1 MVGTSHSNQNMS
13 SGYIH
18 TYSFRIAAVSV
29 GLLLAGVTACGS
41 SSPGASSSSPATSG
55 GSQAATAGKQATG
68 TPIKVGFI
76 YTETGS
82 VAYPQNGPASKGA
95 VYYINKVAG
104 GVDGHPIVLE
114 TCNSDGTAT
123 TNINCANQF
132 VTENVVAVVDDT
144 DPSAGSEI
152 PILDKAGIPMVGMV
166 AGEPPANS
174 NPDGYYFGPASQ
186 AFALGPLQVVK
197 EKGAKSVA
205 LVDADAPGARAYIDG
220 IVLPA
225 AKALGLKATATFY
238 EEGSANWPVIAASL
252 AAKKADLTGFTG
264 GTESDCTSLL
274 EALKQIGFN
283 KQIFLGGCSDFIQE
297 AGDADSAGVLS
308 YTAVWLPAMAE
319 SAPSRIK
326 QELATYANAMQATGN
341 PTIKDQRAVVAFSAI
356 VNLAQ
361 VMSQY
366 GKAPFTAASVTAALK
381 SVKDYNAFLGP
392 DGDNCGTPR
401 PWPGTSSC
409 TNSMLVTV
417 VKPDGTIAPANG
429 TGYAPL
435 NTSILPG

>member
-1 MVGTSHSNQNMS
+1 MGSSSHSVLSWTNRSMGS
-13 SGYIH
+13 Y
-18 TYSFRIAAVSV
+18 ALPVVVASV

-41 SSPGASSSSPATSG
+41 SSTGTSSSSTASAGT
-55 GSQAATAGKQATG
+55 QAASAGKAATG

-76 YTETGS
+76 YSETGS

-104 GVDGHPIVLE
+104 GIHGHPILLE
-114 TCNSDGTAT
+114 TCNSDGTAA
-123 TNINCANQF
+123 TNINCANKF

-152 PILDKAGIPMVGMV
+152 PILNKAGIPMVGMV

-205 LVDADAPGARAYIDG
+205 LVDADAPGARAYVDG

-238 EEGSANWPVIAASL
+238 EEGSANWPVIAESL

-274 EALKQIGFN
+274 QALKQIGFS
-283 KQIFLGGCSDFIQE
+283 KQIFLGGCSDFIQQ
-297 AGDADSAGVLS
+297 AGDSDSAGVLS
-308 YTAVWLPAMAE
+308 YSAVWLPAMAE
-319 SAPSRIK
+319 SAPARIK
-326 QELATYANAMQATGN
+326 QELAIYASAMKATGN
-341 PTIKDQRAVVAFSAI
+341 AAIKDQRAVVAFSAI

-361 VMSQY
+361 VMSTY
-366 GKAPFTAASVTAALK
+366 GKAPYTAASATAALK
-381 SVKDYNAFLGP
+381 SVKNYNAFLGP
-392 DGDNCGTPR
+392 NGDNCGTPR
-401 PWPGTSSC
+401 PWANTSSC

-417 VKPDGTIAPANG
+417 VKPDGSIAPALG
-429 TGYAPL
+429 SGYAPL
-435 NTSILPG
+435 NTSILPAG